1 MWMHTETT
9 GMKGKFIL
17 CLCDMIAETTEGMIF
32 PLIQKKWN
40 TDLWGG
46 LDAEISPVKEPK
58 KSKTWTDSK

>member
-32 PLIQKKWN
+32 PLIEKK
-40 TDLWGG
+40 
-46 LDAEISPVKEPK
+46 
-58 KSKTWTDSK
+58 